1 MPAEVDQHTKCW
13 RWQMSDWWIL
23 PLLLLSSGRLSSS
36 AGVDRSA
43 DQLLLFRGTHSF
55 PLRDSDPEVFIGS
68 SSSYAVP
75 ASDESVLLSIPG
87 SSAKESYELSN
98 EFQLIR
104 PDRIVD
110 LRTIGIVGD
119 GIDRRLWTDSS
130 IAHEGR
136 AGDVTLEANVSV
148 YNITDIT
155 PVVIDNNDVVTVYFE
170 SSNPQSNDWIGR

>member
-1 MPAEVDQHTKCW
+1 
-13 RWQMSDWWIL
+13 MSDWWIL

-55 PLRDSDPEVFIGS
+55 PLRASDPEVFIG
-68 SSSYAVP
+68 SSYAVP
-75 ASDESVLLSIPG
+75 ASDESILLSIPD
-87 SSAKESYELSN
+87 STAKESYELSN

-110 LRTIGIVGD
+110 LRAIGIVGD
-119 GIDRRLWTDSS
+119 GIDKRSWTDSS
-130 IAHEGR
+130 TAHEGR

>member
-1 MPAEVDQHTKCW
+1 MPAEVDPHTKCW

-23 PLLLLSSGRLSSS
+23 SLLLLSYGRLSSS
-36 AGVDRSA
+36 VGVDRSA
-43 DQLLLFRGTHSF
+43 DQLLHFRGTHSF
-55 PLRDSDPEVFIGS
+55 PLRASDPEVFIG
-68 SSSYAVP
+68 SSYAVP
-75 ASDESVLLSIPG
+75 ASDESVLLLSIPG
-87 SSAKESYELSN
+87 SSAKESNELSN

-136 AGDVTLEANVSV
+136 AGDVTLEATVSV

-170 SSNPQSNDWIGR
+170 SSNPQSNDWIGG

>member
-1 MPAEVDQHTKCW
+1 
-13 RWQMSDWWIL
+13 MSDWWIL

-43 DQLLLFRGTHSF
+43 DQLLHFRGTHSF
-55 PLRDSDPEVFIGS
+55 PLRASDPEVFIG
-68 SSSYAVP
+68 SSYAVP
-75 ASDESVLLSIPG
+75 ASDESVLLSIPD
-87 SSAKESYELSN
+87 STAKESYELSN

-119 GIDRRLWTDSS
+119 GADRRLWTDLS

>member
-1 MPAEVDQHTKCW
+1 
-13 RWQMSDWWIL
+13 MSDLWIL
-23 PLLLLSSGRLSSS
+23 PLLLLSSGHLSSS
-36 AGVDRSA
+36 AGVDQVRIDRSA
-43 DQLLLFRGTHSF
+43 DQLLLFRGTHSL
-55 PLRDSDPEVFIGS
+55 PLRASDPEVFIGS
-68 SSSYAVP
+68 SSSSHAVP
-75 ASDESVLLSIPG
+75 VSDESVLLSIPG

-110 LRTIGIVGD
+110 LRTIGVAGD
-119 GIDRRLWTDSS
+119 SIDRRLWTDSS

-136 AGDVTLEANVSV
+136 AGDVTVEATASV